1 MALNQKFYK
10 EIFEKEEMWLNMI
23 DSNLINIYYLPEL
36 KKIYEEYYKRLEY
49 ESALTGNNILKSISY
64 AINNIIVKLDYIIEE
79 EKKGNVINLSE
90 IKDFFLLNLFNN
102 NIKPINKITGIQNHK
117 KDLYELRNKMI
128 NEELDDDFYYEEKGK
143 AI

>member
-36 KKIYEEYYKRLEY
+36 KKNYEEYYKRLEY

-79 EKKGNVINLSE
+79 EKKGNIINLSE
-90 IKDFFLLNLFNN
+90 IKDYFLLNLFNN
-102 NIKPINKITGIQNHK
+102 NIKQINKMIAIQNHR
-117 KDLYELRNKMI
+117 KDLYELRKKVI
-128 NEELDDDFYYEEKGK
+128 NEELDDDFYYEEREK